1 MTKKVLIAYFSQGG
15 ATESMAEYIAEG
27 VRIAGYDAEVRKISA
42 IKKGTDLAGYD
53 GYVFGSPTYYSD
65 IPETMKEFLLVA
77 ESADLEGKA
86 GGAFSVSAHPGGGG
100 REGTAGILFD
110 RMESVFRMRM
120 TNLGP
125 FNLTEDL
132 FDHPDAMRSCHD
144 YGKAMGE
151 ML

>member
-1 MTKKVLIAYFSQGG
+1 MIKKVLIVYFSEGG
-15 ATESMAEYIAEG
+15 TAESMAEFIAEG
-27 VRIAGYDAEVRKISA
+27 VRIAGHDAEVRKTSE
-42 IKKGTDLAGYD
+42 IKSGADLAGYD
-53 GYVFGSPTYYSD
+53 GYVFGCPTYYSD
-65 IPETMKEFLLVA
+65 MPEAMKVLLLAA

-86 GGAFSVSAHPGGGG
+86 GGAFSISAHPGGGRAG
-100 REGTAGILFD
+100 VAGILFD
-110 RMESVFRMRM
+110 RMESGFRMRM

-132 FDHPDAMRSCHD
+132 FDHPDTMRSCHD

>member
-1 MTKKVLIAYFSQGG
+1 MSKKVLILYFSEGG
-15 ATESMAEYIAEG
+15 TTESMAEYIAEG
-27 VRIAGYDAEVRKISA
+27 IRIEGHDAELRKISA
-42 IKKGTDLAGYD
+42 VKSAADLAGYD

-65 IPETMKEFLLVA
+65 VPEPMKAFLLIA
-77 ESADLEGKA
+77 GSADLEGKA
-86 GGAFSVSAHPGGGG
+86 GGAFSVSAHPGGSSA
-100 REGTAGILFD
+100 GTAGILFE
-110 RMESVFRMRM
+110 RMESGFHMHM